1 MANTYLL
8 NQLLT
13 SNTSEAQLKA
23 GAMNQYIGELQ
34 TLMHE
39 LGYDNELQWST
50 YGADGY
56 YGQPVVNAVGTYGYK
71 NGIATNGMSVSSQ
84 LLSHML
90 QAAGQNASQ
99 GQSPAP
105 AQPQRPAAPTP
116 PPAQKP
122 AAPAPAQLQI
132 QDQGDTIL
140 VSDGRQQVKLF
151 KRDNGYAYWGSV
163 TIDQAIARNAA
174 TIKSLGITDSA
185 LKVMKSVSENE
196 GKLDSINSYDRA
208 YFSFGIFQWTIGV
221 DSTGELPALLK
232 KYKANFGSAFAQ
244 YFGTYGLDVS
254 PDTNDTYG
262 YLSLNGNKID
272 QAAEKEQ
279 FRKPEWAFRFW
290 AAGQDAQL
298 QAVEVE
304 HALSRLKAFY
314 WNPKFAI
321 NGFTLSEIITS
332 EYGVAL
338 ILDNHVNRPSYVQ
351 PSIEKAMQQT
361 GLNNPTLWGTAEEKK
376 VIDAYLQIRT
386 TFTTG
391 SYNPMTKAQERAAV
405 TQKYLANGT
414 ISAERNSF
422 QYTQQMI
429 S

>member
-8 NQLLT
+8 NQLLV
-13 SNTSEAQLKA
+13 SNTSESQLRA

-34 TLMHE
+34 TLLHE
-39 LGYDNELQWST
+39 LGYDNELQWSS

-56 YGQPVVNAVGTYGYK
+56 YGQPVVNAVGTYGYR
-71 NGIATNGMSVSSQ
+71 NGISTNGMSVSSQ
-84 LLSHML
+84 LLQHML
-90 QAAGQNASQ
+90 QAAGKNQAT
-99 GQSPAP
+99 GQPQQP
-105 AQPQRPAAPTP
+105 AQPQRPATP
-116 PPAQKP
+116 PPAP
-122 AAPAPAQLQI
+122 PPAQLQI

-151 KRDNGYAYWGSV
+151 KREGGYAYWGSI
-163 TIDQAIARNAA
+163 TIDHAISRNAS
-174 TIKSLGITDSA
+174 TIRSLGITDSA
-185 LKVMKSVSENE
+185 LNVMKSVSENE

-208 YFSFGIFQWTIGV
+208 FFSFGIFQWTIGV

-232 KYKANFGSAFAQ
+232 KYKANFGSAFTQ
-244 YFGTYGLDVS
+244 SFGAYGLDVS
-254 PDTNDTYG
+254 PDTTETYG
-262 YLSLNGNKID
+262 YLTLNGNKID
-272 QAAEKEQ
+272 QPAEKEQ

-290 AAGQDAQL
+290 KAAQDASL
-298 QAVEVE
+298 QAVEIE

-314 WNPKFAI
+314 WNPRYAI

-338 ILDNHVNRPSYVQ
+338 LLDNHVNRPSYVQ
-351 PSIEKAMQQT
+351 GSVQQAMQQT
-361 GLNNPTLWGTAEEKK
+361 GLNNPTMWGTAEERR
-376 VIDAYLQIRT
+376 VIDAYLQVRT

-405 TQKYLANGT
+405 TKKYLDNGT

-422 QYTQQMI
+422 QYSQQMI